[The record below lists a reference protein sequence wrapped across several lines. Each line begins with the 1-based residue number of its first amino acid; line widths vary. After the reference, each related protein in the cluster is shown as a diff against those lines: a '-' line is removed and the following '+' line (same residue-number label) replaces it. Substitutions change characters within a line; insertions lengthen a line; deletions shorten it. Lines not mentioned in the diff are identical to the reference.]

1 MKLFLLIQ
9 SLHRSYDTYDSCV
22 VCAKDEESARMIHPF
37 DDSID
42 WVNDKY
48 SIESWAYPS
57 DVTANEIG
65 EAIE

>member
-1 MKLFLLIQ
+1 
-9 SLHRSYDTYDSCV
+9 